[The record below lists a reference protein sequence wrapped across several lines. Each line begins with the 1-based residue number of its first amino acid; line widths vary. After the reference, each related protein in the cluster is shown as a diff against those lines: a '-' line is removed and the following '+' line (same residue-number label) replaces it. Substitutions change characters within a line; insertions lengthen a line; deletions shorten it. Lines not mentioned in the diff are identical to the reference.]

1 MLLNNCTA
9 TTSTKNI
16 SSNSLDNPFINK
28 GFSLIYND
36 KFYYDKV
43 ISKKIDE
50 RSLIIF
56 QKNLKKNTIV
66 KITNILNNKSII
78 GTVGSNADYPLFNN
92 AVLSLRIADE
102 IGLNENE
109 PYVEILEV
117 LEDAIFVA
125 KRAKTFE
132 EEKKVADKAPVNNI
146 NISDLNT
153 KQTNTK
159 NELNKNFSYE
169 IKIADFYFND
179 TASLLINRIV
189 KETLIKDAKIK
200 KINEKKYR
208 VYAGPFN
215 NINSLQKSFN
225 DISILEFE
233 NIEII
238 KKMIK
243 LRLIT
248 LLLTLLLTANANAAF
263 DVKARTAILQDYLS
277 GEILFEKDADKSIY
291 PASMTKIMTAI
302 IAFDLIRSGDL
313 NLDEKFLISENAWRL
328 SSAGYSSMFI
338 MVGDEVSVENLLR
351 GIIVASGNDACVS
364 LAEGIAGTEDEF
376 AVMMTAK
383 AKEIGMDNTNFANSS
398 GINNTENVSTVRD
411 IMIMSRY
418 LIKEFPEEYKY
429 FAEKEFTWDR
439 TGGDPITQGN
449 RNPLLYKSLGADG
462 IKTGY
467 LAVEKYSLASSVE
480 RNGRRLIAV
489 GSGFNTKNDRS
500 RESAKLLTWGLTN
513 FDLVEITRANTPIED
528 IGVWLGKK
536 DTVKTYIKNDIY
548 KTIPKAKKRLL
559 KLSLNYNGPIQAP
572 IKKDDILGKLKLT
585 YNGDLIEEY
594 DLLAYEDVKK
604 LNVFSR
610 LMKSINFLI
619 WGDV

>member
-1 MLLNNCTA
+1 
-9 TTSTKNI
+9 
-16 SSNSLDNPFINK
+16 
-28 GFSLIYND
+28 
-36 KFYYDKV
+36 
-43 ISKKIDE
+43 
-50 RSLIIF
+50 
-56 QKNLKKNTIV
+56 
-66 KITNILNNKSII
+66 
-78 GTVGSNADYPLFNN
+78 
-92 AVLSLRIADE
+92 
-102 IGLNENE
+102 
-109 PYVEILEV
+109 
-117 LEDAIFVA
+117 
-125 KRAKTFE
+125 
-132 EEKKVADKAPVNNI
+132 
-146 NISDLNT
+146 
-153 KQTNTK
+153 
-159 NELNKNFSYE
+159 
-169 IKIADFYFND
+169 
-179 TASLLINRIV
+179 
-189 KETLIKDAKIK
+189 
-200 KINEKKYR
+200 
-208 VYAGPFN
+208 
-215 NINSLQKSFN
+215 
-225 DISILEFE
+225 
-233 NIEII
+233 
-238 KKMIK
+238 MIK

-248 LLLTLLLTANANAAF
+248 ILLTLLLTANSNAAF
-263 DVKARTAILQDYLS
+263 DIKARTAILQDYLS

-291 PASMTKIMTAI
+291 PASMTKIMTTI

-313 NLDEKFLISENAWRL
+313 NLDEKFLVSENAWRL

-338 MVGDEVSVENLLR
+338 MVGDEVSVENLLK
-351 GIIVASGNDACVS
+351 GIIIASGNDACVA

-383 AKEIGMDNTNFANSS
+383 AKELGMDNTNFANSS

-411 IMIMSRY
+411 IMLMSKY

-513 FDLVEITRANTPIED
+513 FDLVEITKANTPIED
-528 IGVWLGKK
+528 IDVWLGKK

-559 KLSLNYNGPIQAP
+559 KVSLNYNGPIQAP

-585 YNGDLIEEY
+585 FDGELIEEY